1 MAIMHP
7 NMYVTGRKALV
18 QLGGWAKRERD
29 GDILEVL
36 PTWPSVYSI
45 ASVMVNWVSPFHLDI
60 QGRPQWLDLLVSVGD
75 HEELDM
81 VLPTIGLRL
90 RYNPGSVLAMSGQL
104 IKHGVSPIS
113 GNRGVVSFYMRDN
126 VHDHMD
132 VVRCN
137 YVHVDHVPKYQ

>member
-7 NMYVTGRKALV
+7 DMYVMGQEALV
-18 QLGGWAKRERD
+18 QLGGWAERERD
-29 GDILEVL
+29 GNILEVL
-36 PTWPSVYSI
+36 PMWPSVYSVT
-45 ASVMVNWVSPFHLDI
+45 SVMVNQVSPFHLDI
-60 QGRPQWLDLLVSVGD
+60 QGWPQWLDLLVSIRD

-90 RYNPGSVLAMSGQL
+90 WYDPGSVLAMSGQL
-104 IKHGVSPIS
+104 IKHGVGPVS

-137 YVHVDHVPKYQ
+137 YMHVDHVPKYQ

>member
-7 NMYVTGRKALV
+7 NMYVTGQEALV
-18 QLGGWAKRERD
+18 QLGGWAERERD
-29 GDILEVL
+29 RDILEVL
-36 PTWPSVYSI
+36 PTWPSVYSV
-45 ASVMVNWVSPFHLDI
+45 ALVMVNQVSLFHLDI
-60 QGRPQWLDLLVSVGD
+60 QGRPQWLDLLVSVGN

-90 RYNPGSVLAMSGQL
+90 QYNPGSVLAMSGQL
-104 IKHGVSPIS
+104 IKHGVGPIS

-132 VVRCN
+132 IVRCN
-137 YVHVDHVPKYQ
+137 YMHVDHVPKYQ